1 MNKALKFLCA
11 TVFLSSCAAATV
23 DETTQTVEAKPSLVD
38 RVQAQVVDVER
49 AATEAL
55 PDEIAGLKSTDP
67 VADREQNQR
76 GAGFTRVYRE
86 DDAENGFVATV
97 FVYNNRNFGVDEEIT
112 PAVESL
118 MEKHL
123 QEMQA
128 LKDSGLYAD
137 VKTETPKV
145 RTFRWGGVNY
155 QVIEADVRFTTRDDE
170 EKQSLIVLGANSELM
185 SFIRIRYTYPRSK
198 QARARSKT
206 TVFTRSVFHAAHK
219 FAQAQKT
226 PDVP

>member
-38 RVQAQVVDVER
+38 RVQAQVVAVER

-55 PDEIAGLKSTDP
+55 PDEITGLKSTDP
-67 VADREQNQR
+67 VADREKNQR

-123 QEMQA
+123 QEIQA

>member
-1 MNKALKFLCA
+1 M
-11 TVFLSSCAAATV
+11 
-23 DETTQTVEAKPSLVD
+23 
-38 RVQAQVVDVER
+38 VDVER

>member
-38 RVQAQVVDVER
+38 RVQAQVVAVER

-123 QEMQA
+123 QEIQA

-137 VKTETPKV
+137 VKNETPKV

>member
-38 RVQAQVVDVER
+38 RVQAQVVAVER

-123 QEMQA
+123 QEIQA

-206 TVFTRSVFHAAHK
+206 TFFTRSVFHAAHK